1 MAIQSNADKATRFLA
16 MCTAGQVR
24 QAYDTYVSDD
34 FRHHNAYF
42 PEDRESLLRGMEESA
57 RVEPDKSFTARQVI
71 ESGDRVAVLS
81 HVRRGNVGI
90 DIAVVHIL
98 RFENG
103 RIVEMWDVGQQ
114 IPADSPNRLG
124 MF

>member
-1 MAIQSNADKATRFLA
+1 MSKPSKATMATDFLS
-16 MCTAGQVR
+16 MCATGRVR
-24 QAYDTYVSDD
+24 QAYEQYVSVD

-42 PEDRESLLRGMEESA
+42 PEDRESLLLGMEQSAQQEPNKSLTIKQTFES
-57 RVEPDKSFTARQVI
+57 D
-71 ESGDRVAVLS
+71 DRVAVFSQL
-81 HVRRGNVGI
+81 RRAQVDM

-103 RIVEMWDVGQQ
+103 KIVEMWDVGQQ
-114 IPADSPNRLG
+114 VPKDSPNRLG